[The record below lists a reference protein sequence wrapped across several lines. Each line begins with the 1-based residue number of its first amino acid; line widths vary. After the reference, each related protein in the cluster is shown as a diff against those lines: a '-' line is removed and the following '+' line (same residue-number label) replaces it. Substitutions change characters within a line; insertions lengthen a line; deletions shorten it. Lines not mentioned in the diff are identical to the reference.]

1 MFKSLFQGNYIS
13 GGTFNVHVSTSASTS
28 TMVNESPQRKKFR
41 RLRVLDSQ
49 ESSQELSWFCTYNFT
64 LFFADRKCLFT
75 FFHSLIKSTFLLSKG
90 LLCLYDKQNN
100 TWLLFDLEFL
110 FSCSTRVRREIPC
123 QRVPMYY
130 SLFIAL

>member
-49 ESSQELSWFCTYNFT
+49 EIKVVKDLSGFVLKTDNCHFLSEKLHP
-64 LFFADRKCLFT
+64 LFVCF
-75 FFHSLIKSTFLLSKG
+75 
-90 LLCLYDKQNN
+90 
-100 TWLLFDLEFL
+100 FL
-110 FSCSTRVRREIPC
+110 FLE
-123 QRVPMYY
+123 
-130 SLFIAL
+130 